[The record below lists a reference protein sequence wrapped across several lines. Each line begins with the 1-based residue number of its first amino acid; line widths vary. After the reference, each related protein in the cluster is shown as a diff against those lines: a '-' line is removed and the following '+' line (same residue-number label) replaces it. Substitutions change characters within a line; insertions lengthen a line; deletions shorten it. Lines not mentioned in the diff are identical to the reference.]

1 MTNRQ
6 EAVLSLVKFNRFFKQ
21 LTYDVTLGG
30 SIKLTSYVD
39 ELLNF
44 EQWAENI
51 LGYVKFNPDPIIL
64 DQITTLGS
72 PQLLTDYKE
81 EGKEIMPSNTYD
93 ALSKVINAVNA
104 LNGFVEDFNQKAKGK
119 YSDLVDEFAYEDA
132 ARLFDRAVSAGY
144 LTTDYQPKGDTDV
157 YTLKVIA
164 FAIGEMLH
172 LTMRHKW
179 SHFEE
184 MWHIDYVNKF
194 SSLPISERQFKRAE
208 KLMKLYPEVDFSAL
222 MKPKDDV
229 FFEPTY
235 GSGRVRDLY
244 KSLRNGGYISKE
256 TKVDDFM
263 SIFNLSKSRTRKPIE
278 WMGDQRHLT
287 YFIFQTFSK
296 TNRDYWIKAQACFTI
311 KGKTPHKASMV
322 SGLHALQ
329 LRPDYDTYDL
339 QLKRIASQYNNG

>member
-104 LNGFVEDFNQKAKGK
+104 LNGFVEDFHQKAKGK
-119 YSDLVDEFAYEDA
+119 YSDLVEEFAYEDA
-132 ARLFDRAVSAGY
+132 AVLFNRAVSASGHR
-144 LTTDYQPKGDTDV
+144 L
-157 YTLKVIA
+157 
-164 FAIGEMLH
+164 
-172 LTMRHKW
+172 
-179 SHFEE
+179 
-184 MWHIDYVNKF
+184 
-194 SSLPISERQFKRAE
+194 
-208 KLMKLYPEVDFSAL
+208 SA
-222 MKPKDDV
+222 
-229 FFEPTY
+229 
-235 GSGRVRDLY
+235 
-244 KSLRNGGYISKE
+244 
-256 TKVDDFM
+256 
-263 SIFNLSKSRTRKPIE
+263 
-278 WMGDQRHLT
+278 
-287 YFIFQTFSK
+287 
-296 TNRDYWIKAQACFTI
+296 
-311 KGKTPHKASMV
+311 
-322 SGLHALQ
+322 
-329 LRPDYDTYDL
+329 
-339 QLKRIASQYNNG
+339 